1 MTSEKQSGRVSLLIV
16 EDDPGHAKII
26 QRVASEYA
34 DVTLAGS
41 VGDAREMLSAKGY
54 DVLVLDQQLPDGL
67 GSELQRWVSEQGM
80 APSIIFV
87 SADDGCEQSVI
98 GAGAVGFVHK
108 SGNYANSLTDLI
120 VRMCRRSS

>member
-54 DVLVLDQQLPDGL
+54 DLLVLDQQLPDGL
-67 GSELQRWVSEQGM
+67 GSELQRWVNEQGM
-80 APSIIFV
+80 APSR
-87 SADDGCEQSVI
+87 I
-98 GAGAVGFVHK
+98 G
-108 SGNYANSLTDLI
+108 N
-120 VRMCRRSS
+120 